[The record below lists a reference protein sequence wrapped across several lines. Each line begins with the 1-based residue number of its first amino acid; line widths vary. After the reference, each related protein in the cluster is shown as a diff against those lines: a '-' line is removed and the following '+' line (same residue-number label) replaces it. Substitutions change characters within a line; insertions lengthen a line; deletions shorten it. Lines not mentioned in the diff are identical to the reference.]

1 MSSSKLYI
9 IDASGYL
16 YRAYHAIG
24 SMTNSQGESTNALFG
39 FIRCLF
45 KLNKDFHPD
54 FLVAVFDGP
63 NNAKKRKELYPAYK
77 ANRTS
82 MPEDLGYQMD
92 WAREFCKISGIPL
105 LNIPEAEAD
114 DVMGS
119 VAVWAAQTKAFDE
132 IYLCTSDKDMAQ
144 LVTPSIYLLNTHKDN
159 LLLDAKGVEENYGV
173 PPDKI
178 IDLLAI
184 TGDSSDNIPGL
195 PGFGPKTAISLLQQ
209 FPSLEYILDHPEEV
223 PGKKKQETIIQE
235 ADKARISKKLVTLD
249 TAVAIPQDPTF
260 FQIKEEESELV
271 RQFHQR
277 MNFASFL
284 KEQGFE
290 NSKQQPIPAE
300 EVSYTL
306 VDSEASLDKLLALL
320 ETHKEICVD
329 TETTAID
336 PMQASLVGVGFC
348 VSPQKAWYIP
358 LNGPIERATVL
369 VKLKKL
375 LENKHLGFYGHNLK
389 YDYQVFLNEGIK
401 IANIVFDTIIA
412 SYILNSNNRQ
422 HSLDA
427 LSLQYFS
434 KVKIATST
442 LLGKGKTQVTM
453 LDVPIQQVCDYCCED
468 VDYTCRLKALFEVQL
483 EERRLMKLYKTLELP
498 LLIVLARME
507 RHGIYLDVPFLH
519 KMALEVNLEIN
530 RIAET
535 IYEDVGETFN
545 LNSPKQLGQI
555 LFEKM
560 GIAPPK
566 KTATG
571 FSTDAEVLETLAE
584 TYPLARTLLEY
595 RSLEKL
601 RSTYIESL
609 PLMVNLKTHRIHCTF
624 NQVVAATGRLSCQDP
639 NLQNIPARSE
649 VGLKIREAFRPEK
662 QGYSFLSADYSQIE
676 LRLLAHFSGDPNL
689 IEAFK
694 RNEDIHA
701 HTAASIFGVPMDQV
715 TKEMRHRAK
724 AVNFGVIYGQ
734 QAFGLAR
741 ELGIDFKEA
750 KAFIDLYF
758 ERFPT
763 VKTYIE
769 ECKEKARATGRA
781 TTYTGRE
788 RALPE
793 ILSKNPQI
801 RAAAERL
808 AVNTPLQ
815 GSAADLIKTA
825 MLTID
830 KLLHKEGYLGY
841 MILQIHDELIFE
853 LPDFE
858 LPGIESLVKNTM
870 EQALTL
876 KVPLIVN
883 ISIGKNWKEC

>member
-1 MSSSKLYI
+1 MSKLYI

-16 YRAYHAIG
+16 YRSYHAIG
-24 SMTNSQGESTNALFG
+24 NMTNSQGESTNALFG
-39 FIRCLF
+39 FIRSLF

-54 FLVAVFDGP
+54 NLVAVFDGP
-63 NNAKKRKELYPAYK
+63 NNTKKRKELYPEYK
-77 ANRTS
+77 ANRS
-82 MPEDLGYQMD
+82 AMPPDLGYQIN
-92 WAREFCKISGIPL
+92 WAREFCEMSGIPM

-119 VAVWAAQTKAFDE
+119 VAVWAAQAKAFDE

-144 LVTPSIYLLNTHKDN
+144 LVGNSIKILNTHKDN
-159 LLLDAKGVEENYGV
+159 LILDPAGVEENYGV
-173 PPDKI
+173 PPGKI

-209 FPSLEYILDHPEEV
+209 FPSLDYILNHPEEV
-223 PGKKKQETIIQE
+223 PGKKKQETILQE
-235 ADKARISKKLVTLD
+235 GEKARISRELVTID
-249 TAVAIPQDPTF
+249 TQIEFPKDPAF
-260 FQIKEEESELV
+260 FHIKAEDSEHV
-271 RQFHQR
+271 RNFYQR
-277 MNFASFL
+277 MNFASFM
-284 KEQGFE
+284 KERGFE
-290 NSKQQPIPAE
+290 ASQQQPVEAE
-300 EVSYTL
+300 KVSYHL
-306 VDSEASLDKLLALL
+306 IDDEASLDNLLTLLAAQ
-320 ETHKEICVD
+320 KEVCVD
-329 TETTAID
+329 TETTALD
-336 PMQASLVGVGFC
+336 PMQARIVGVGFC
-348 VSPQKAWYIP
+348 IEPKNAWYIP
-358 LNGPIERATVL
+358 LNGKLNRTITLA
-369 VKLKKL
+369 KLKGL
-375 LENKHLGFYGHNLK
+375 LENRHIGFYGHNLK

-401 IANIVFDTIIA
+401 IANIAFDTILA

-427 LSLQYFS
+427 LALQYFS
-434 KVKIATST
+434 KVKIATSD
-442 LLGKGKTQVTM
+442 LLGKGKNQITM
-453 LDVPIQQVCDYCCED
+453 LEVPVAQVCEYCCED
-468 VDYTCRLKALFEVQL
+468 VDYTCRLKSIFEAQL
-483 EERRLMKLYKTLELP
+483 QERRLMKLYKNLELP
-498 LLIVLARME
+498 LLTVLALME
-507 RHGIYLDVPFLH
+507 RHGIYLDIPFLN
-519 KMALEVNLEIN
+519 KMGVEVNTQLEQ
-530 RIAET
+530 IAQT
-535 IYEDVGETFN
+535 IYTEAGEEFN
-545 LNSPKQLGQI
+545 LNSPKQLGHI

-560 GIAPPK
+560 KIAPPK

-584 TYPLARTLLEY
+584 NYPIARTLLEY

-609 PLMVNLKTHRIHCTF
+609 PSMVNPKTHRIHPTF
-624 NQVVAATGRLSCQDP
+624 NQFVTATGRLSCQDP

-649 VGLKIREAFRPEK
+649 AGLKIREAFRPQKE
-662 QGYSFLSADYSQIE
+662 GYSYLSGDYSQIE
-676 LRLLAHFSGDPNL
+676 LRLLAHFSEDPKL
-689 IEAFK
+689 IDIFK

-701 HTAASIFGVPMDQV
+701 HTAATIFGIPIDKV
-715 TKEMRHRAK
+715 TKEMRNRAK
-724 AVNFGVIYGQ
+724 AVNFGVVYGQ

-750 KAFIDLYF
+750 KQFIDMYF
-758 ERFPT
+758 ERFPR
-763 VKTYIE
+763 VKFYIE
-769 ECKEKARATGRA
+769 ECKEKARATGKA
-781 TTYTGRE
+781 VTYTGRE

-815 GSAADLIKTA
+815 GSQADLIKTA
-825 MLTID
+825 MLMID

-858 LPGIESLVKNTM
+858 VPGIESLVKHTM
-870 EQALTL
+870 ENALTL